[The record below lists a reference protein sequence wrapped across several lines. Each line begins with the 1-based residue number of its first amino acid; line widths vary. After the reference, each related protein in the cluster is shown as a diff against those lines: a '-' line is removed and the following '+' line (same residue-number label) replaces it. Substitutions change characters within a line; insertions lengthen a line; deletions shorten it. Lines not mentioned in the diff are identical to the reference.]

1 MISEEA
7 KKAKD
12 RFKRLGFFIRLISQN
27 PTKLS
32 SLKVR
37 LQRANFD
44 FIVGRLVN
52 KAAGV
57 SFTETKLGDVRAWK
71 VSTPNS
77 NPEKILLYFHGGAF
91 IVGNPQ
97 SYYPMMSHLAEA
109 TGFTI
114 YVPDYRLAPEYL
126 YPSQL

>member
-1 MISEEA
+1 VISEEA

-44 FIVGRLVN
+44 FIVGRL
-52 KAAGV
+52 
-57 SFTETKLGDVRAWK
+57 
-71 VSTPNS
+71 
-77 NPEKILLYFHGGAF
+77 
-91 IVGNPQ
+91 GN
-97 SYYPMMSHLAEA
+97 
-109 TGFTI
+109 
-114 YVPDYRLAPEYL
+114 RL
-126 YPSQL
+126 QG

>member
-44 FIVGRLVN
+44 FIVGRLGN

-114 YVPDYRLAPEYL
+114 YVQIGRAHV
-126 YPSQL
+126 